1 MTNKIHDII
10 IIGGG
15 ISGSYLAFKLKDKFQ
30 DILIIEKSKVLGG
43 RLCTK
48 PVGSGLADYGCQYF
62 SPKTDKL
69 ASLVNMLKKKSIM
82 KKIDMNSKKDVFIS
96 PYGMNKIPQYLSLGI
111 PAITNSF
118 TDRIIRRD
126 DNWDVQ
132 VGSLFFKAKRV
143 ITTIPIKQVAVLLE
157 NSGLSTFK
165 LPRSNYNEFFSVTFT
180 SNKSDKVNIV
190 ENSKSLPWIC
200 NNKLKGVH
208 NDKNVYTV
216 NFSSELSA
224 NYQKLDTKNREESMR
239 KVLRSNGFDK
249 IENFSPHFWK
259 YGFSLNQNNISHF
272 YDEDI
277 RLGICGD
284 SFSIGQ
290 VDGAIISSDKVY
302 HKILS
307 NI

>member
-1 MTNKIHDII
+1 MTNKIHDVI

-15 ISGSYLAFKLKDKFQ
+15 ISGSYLAFKLKNKFQ

-43 RLCTK
+43 RLSTK

-62 SPKTDKL
+62 SPKSDKL
-69 ASLVNMLKKKSIM
+69 TSLVNMLEKKSIM
-82 KKIDMNSKKDVFIS
+82 KKIGIDSKKDVFIS
-96 PYGMNKIPQYLSLGI
+96 PYGMNKISQYLSLGI

-118 TDRIIRRD
+118 VDRVIRRD

-132 VGSLFFKAKRV
+132 VGSLFLQAKRV
-143 ITTIPIKQVAVLLE
+143 IATIPIKQVAALLE

-180 SNKSDKVNIV
+180 SNKSDKGNIV

-200 NNKLKGVH
+200 NNKLKGLH

-216 NFSSELSA
+216 NFSSELSLS
-224 NYQKLDTKNREESMR
+224 YQKLDIENREKSMR
-239 KVLRSNGFDK
+239 KVLHINGFDK
-249 IENFSPHFWK
+249 IENFSTHFWK
-259 YGFSLNQNNISHF
+259 YAFSLNQNNISHF
-272 YDEDI
+272 YDGNI
-277 RLGICGD
+277 NLGICGD

-307 NI
+307 NT

>member
-1 MTNKIHDII
+1 MTNKIHDVI

-48 PVGSGLADYGCQYF
+48 PVGSGLADYGCQFF
-62 SPKTDKL
+62 SPKSDKL
-69 ASLVNMLKKKSIM
+69 ASLVNILEKKSIV
-82 KKIDMNSKKDVFIS
+82 KKIDLNTKKDVFIS
-96 PYGMNKIPQYLSLGI
+96 PFGMNKIPQYLSLGI
-111 PAITNSF
+111 PAITNSYV
-118 TDRIIRRD
+118 DRIIRRD

-157 NSGLSTFK
+157 KSGLGMFK
-165 LPRSNYNEFFSVTFT
+165 LPKSNYNEFFSVTFT
-180 SNKSDKVNIV
+180 SNKSDKGNIV

-200 NNKLKGVH
+200 NNKLKGLH

-216 NFSSELSA
+216 NFSSELSL
-224 NYQKLDTKNREESMR
+224 NYQKLDTENREQSIR
-239 KVLRSNGFDK
+239 NVLHINGFDK
-249 IENFSPHFWK
+249 IENFSIHFWK
-259 YGFSLNQNNISHF
+259 YAFSLNQNNISHL
-272 YDEDI
+272 YDEEI
-277 RLGICGD
+277 HLGICGD

-302 HKILS
+302 YKILS